1 MRRRVRAS
9 IGDRALGRPFDSPTP
24 LSSSLESPAL
34 EPAVPRGLE
43 RTRTH
48 TWSAASLQ
56 VDGMTAKIT
65 TSSIGNSPL
74 LQEAPAAGVPTST
87 APRAPRN
94 SADREFGQT
103 YSYPVRG
110 AAGSLRGTRH
120 AARTRSS
127 KCGGVLRSHVAAAC
141 RGVQRQH
148 HHNLRA
154 RRRGGESTSSDSQTY
169 CSSSAGLALPRA

>member
-1 MRRRVRAS
+1 M
-9 IGDRALGRPFDSPTP
+9 
-24 LSSSLESPAL
+24 
-34 EPAVPRGLE
+34 PRGLE

-48 TWSAASLQ
+48 AWSAASLQ

-74 LQEAPAAGVPTST
+74 LQEAPGVPTST

-110 AAGSLRGTRH
+110 AACSLRGTRH
-120 AARTRSS
+120 AR
-127 KCGGVLRSHVAAAC
+127 AAANVVVC
-141 RGVQRQH
+141 CGRMW
-148 HHNLRA
+148 
-154 RRRGGESTSSDSQTY
+154 RRLPAVVYKDSIIIICAPGGEAANQLPLTVRHTAAARQASPCHEHDSVRT
-169 CSSSAGLALPRA
+169 CRPSGAPGLARAGGSRVV